1 MFTPLRQAQ
10 DTNNKQRTNV
20 YGFFCVSW
28 TVSAATVCTVS
39 SRVERRKR
47 GSTAVPKT
55 SKKGEERFY
64 NYYNAVRL
72 PICIVA
78 IVHLLAI
85 VHLKQCTIV
94 GRALPIYL

>member
-1 MFTPLRQAQ
+1 MFTPLRQTQ

-20 YGFFCVSW
+20 LWFLL
-28 TVSAATVCTVS
+28 
-39 SRVERRKR
+39 RKLDSKCSNSLYSVFSCGTKEAR
-47 GSTAVPKT
+47 FYSGSQT

-78 IVHLLAI
+78 IVHL
-85 VHLKQCTIV
+85 KQCTIV